1 MSKINYFL
9 ITFILGFTLLGLFIQ
24 PVTYEA
30 EIPSSFSEDI
40 SEIELNIPLDEDF
53 IFDEIQILSDEKSSK
68 NNRTQFNP
76 SWTVKVKT
84 YSDKDRLIK
93 DLVLLKDLG
102 FKVYSRYEKS
112 SIDKFNLYV
121 GPTLI
126 KEDSLKILED
136 LKILGGF
143 SPEVKVYD

>member
-53 IFDEIQILSDEKSSK
+53 IFDEIQILSDEKSS
-68 NNRTQFNP
+68 TF
-76 SWTVKVKT
+76 SGKV
-84 YSDKDRLIK
+84 
-93 DLVLLKDLG
+93 LVSLPQNQQ
-102 FKVYSRYEKS
+102 
-112 SIDKFNLYV
+112 SIA
-121 GPTLI
+121 
-126 KEDSLKILED
+126 
-136 LKILGGF
+136 
-143 SPEVKVYD
+143 